1 MNFCHLYPEYCFLPN
16 NAAHARNE
24 DSNESFFPSGGQVPF
39 TIKKFCV
46 FLNPALYFSQIPES
60 KNSQNTFPDPICID
74 LLQISNFLMKTFKNL

>member
-1 MNFCHLYPEYCFLPN
+1 MQPMPGMKILMNLSSPVE
-16 NAAHARNE
+16 
-24 DSNESFFPSGGQVPF
+24 VPF

-60 KNSQNTFPDPICID
+60 KNSQITFPDRICID